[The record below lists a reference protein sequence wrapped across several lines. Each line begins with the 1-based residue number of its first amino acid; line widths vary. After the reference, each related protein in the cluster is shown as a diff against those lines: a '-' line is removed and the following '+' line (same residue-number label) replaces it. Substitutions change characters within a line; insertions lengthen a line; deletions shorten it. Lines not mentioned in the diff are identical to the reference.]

1 MSKIKNVI
9 AALAI
14 LIVST
19 SAFANP
25 TPESNSELR
34 AELTKYI
41 NNIDFESV
49 NDDDGVIHVH
59 FTVNSKKEIIVLSTD
74 NNQVDAQIKNVLNYK
89 EVKSNKVET
98 NKVYTLPVRLDMEK
112 A

>member
-19 SAFANP
+19 SAFAFP

-41 NNIDFESV
+41 SNIDFDSI

-59 FTVNSKKEIIVLSTD
+59 FTVNSKNEIIVLSTD
-74 NNQVDAQIKNVLNYK
+74 NDQADNKIKTELNYR
-89 EVKSNKVET
+89 EVKASNVET
-98 NKVYTLPVRLDMEK
+98 NKVYTLPVRLDATK

>member
-19 SAFANP
+19 SAFATP

-41 NNIDFESV
+41 CNIDFESI
-49 NDDDGVIHVH
+49 NDVDGVIHVH

-74 NNQVDAQIKNVLNYK
+74 NVQVDNKIKTELNYRS
-89 EVKSNKVET
+89 VKAVSYT
-98 NKVYTLPVRLDMEK
+98 HLTLPTK